1 MATSGARPPPLAAG
15 QVAVR
20 REGLTVLRVTVN
32 AAEPLFTVKAPFAPS
47 GDQPTAIREVLAR
60 FERGDRAVTL
70 AGATGTGKSASTAW
84 VIEAMNRPALVLAPN
99 KVLAAQLAT
108 ELRELLPDAYVGFF
122 VSHFAYYRP
131 EAYVPSSD
139 TFIEKDSA
147 VDSEIERLRHEVTV
161 NLLTRR
167 DVVVVA
173 SVSAIYG
180 LGRPEEYRKRML
192 HLTCGEQRDRDE
204 IVRHLV
210 GMEYA
215 RNDAVLERGRIRV
228 RGDVLDVVPASGE
241 DAYRIEFF
249 GDVVDSLAVIDP
261 LSGGVKQ
268 RPRALVIPP
277 ASHHVFDP
285 ALKDEVLA
293 DIRAELAERLAELEA
308 AGRLLEA
315 QRLRQRTEE
324 DLESIATL
332 GFCRGIENYSRHFDR
347 RAAGVRPS
355 CLLDFFPEDFLLVVD
370 ESHVTVPQLA
380 AMYEGDRSRK
390 QTLVEYG
397 FRLPSALD
405 NRPLKSEEFWELV
418 PRTLLLSATPG
429 PWEAEVCE
437 SGFVDQVIR
446 PTGLVDPRVSVLP
459 QANRLEDLLGRTR
472 DHARRGNRTLV
483 TTLTKRQAEQL
494 TEFLATQG
502 LKVRYLHSDV
512 DTVERIATL
521 RDLRRGA
528 LQVVV
533 GVNLL
538 REGLDLPEVGLVA
551 VLDADAQG
559 FLRSATSL
567 IQTIG
572 RAARNPEGEVVLYAD
587 ALTPAME
594 AAIRETDRR
603 RAIQVAHNEANG
615 IVPTRLVKAIRDV
628 IEDARTEGTPDL
640 SQLPPDSGGHAD
652 GAAVTGDPL
661 TDLEGRLQEAL
672 EAMHAAA
679 SRLAFEEAAFWRE
692 EAAAVRRLIGEL
704 TELGGF
710 EETSGKADNR
720 TDR

>member
-1 MATSGARPPPLAAG
+1 MR
-15 QVAVR
+15 
-20 REGLTVLRVTVN
+20 
-32 AAEPLFTVKAPFAPS
+32 APFAPS
-47 GDQPTAIREVLAR
+47 GDQPAAIAGVLER
-60 FERGDRAVTL
+60 FGRGDVAVTL

-84 VIEAMNRPALVLAPN
+84 VIEAMNRPALVIAPN
-99 KVLAAQLAT
+99 KVLAAQLAS

-192 HLTCGEQRDRDE
+192 HLTCGEHRDRDE

-249 GDVVDSLAVIDP
+249 GDVVESLAVIDP
-261 LSGGVKQ
+261 LSGAVKE
-268 RPRALVIPP
+268 RPLSLVVPP

-285 ALKDEVLA
+285 ALKDAVIK
-293 DIRAELAERLAELEA
+293 DIRAELEERLAELEA
-308 AGRLLEA
+308 GGKLLDA

-324 DLESIATL
+324 DVESIETM

-347 RAAGVRPS
+347 RAAGERPS

-370 ESHVTVPQLA
+370 ESHVTVPQIA

-390 QTLVEYG
+390 STLVEYG

-405 NRPLKSEEFWELV
+405 NRPLKADEFWSLV
-418 PRTLLLSATPG
+418 PQVLLLSATPG
-429 PWEAEVCE
+429 PWEAEVCA
-437 SGFVDQVIR
+437 SPFVDQVIR
-446 PTGLVDPRVSVLP
+446 PTGLVDPKVTVLP
-459 QANRLEDLLGRTR
+459 QANRLEDLLSRIR
-472 DHARRGNRTLV
+472 DHDKRGNRTLV
-483 TTLTKRQAEQL
+483 TTLTKKQAEQL

-512 DTVERIATL
+512 DTVERIGTL

-551 VLDADAQG
+551 VLDADSVG
-559 FLRSATSL
+559 FLRSTTSL

-587 ALTPAME
+587 STSPAMA
-594 AAIRETDRR
+594 AAIAETDRR
-603 RAIQVAHNEANG
+603 RSIQVAHNATHG
-615 IVPTRLVKAIRDV
+615 IVPARLVKSIRDV
-628 IEDARTEGTPDL
+628 ISDAATGAEETP
-640 SQLPPDSGGHAD
+640 
-652 GAAVTGDPL
+652 GDPTRL
-661 TDLEGRLQEAL
+661 SADLEARLAAAL
-672 EAMHAAA
+672 ASMRDCA
-679 SRLAFEEAAFWRE
+679 SRLAFEEAAVWRE
-692 EAAAVRRLIGEL
+692 EAASLRRMLHDVRHA
-704 TELGGF
+704 GG
-710 EETSGKADNR
+710 
-720 TDR
+720 TDEPL

>member
-1 MATSGARPPPLAAG
+1 MR
-15 QVAVR
+15 
-20 REGLTVLRVTVN
+20 
-32 AAEPLFTVKAPFAPS
+32 APFVPS
-47 GDQPTAIREVLAR
+47 GDQPTAIAGVLER
-60 FERGDRAVTL
+60 FDRGDVAVTL

-84 VIEAMNRPALVLAPN
+84 VIEAMQRPALVIAPN
-99 KVLAAQLAT
+99 KVLAAQLAS

-192 HLTCGEQRDRDE
+192 QVTCGEQRDRDE

-210 GMEYA
+210 GMEYT

-249 GDVVDSLAVIDP
+249 GDVVESLAVIDP
-261 LSGGVKQ
+261 LSGAVKE
-268 RPRALVIPP
+268 RPMSLVVPP

-285 ALKDEVLA
+285 TLKEAVVK
-293 DIRAELAERLAELEA
+293 DIRDELAERLTELES
-308 AGRLLEA
+308 GGKLLEA

-324 DLESIATL
+324 DIESIETM

-347 RAAGVRPS
+347 RAAGERPS

-370 ESHVTVPQLA
+370 ESHVTVPQIA

-390 QTLVEYG
+390 STLVEYG

-405 NRPLKSEEFWELV
+405 NRPLKADEFWSLV
-418 PRTLLLSATPG
+418 PRVLLLSATPG

-437 SGFVDQVIR
+437 SDFVDQVIR
-446 PTGLVDPRVSVLP
+446 PTGLVDPKVTVLP
-459 QANRLEDLLGRTR
+459 QANRLEDLLARIR
-472 DHARRGNRTLV
+472 DHDARGNRTLV
-483 TTLTKRQAEQL
+483 TTLTKKQAEQL
-494 TEFLATQG
+494 TEFFATQG

-512 DTVERIATL
+512 DTVERISTL

-551 VLDADAQG
+551 VLDADSVG
-559 FLRSATSL
+559 FLRSTTSL

-572 RAARNPEGEVVLYAD
+572 RAARNPEGEVLLYAD
-587 ALTPAME
+587 RVTAAM
-594 AAIRETDRR
+594 ASAIAETDRR
-603 RAIQVAHNEANG
+603 RSIQVAHNAAHG
-615 IVPTRLVKAIRDV
+615 IVPARLAKSIRDV
-628 IEDARTEGTPDL
+628 LSVPAAGTGTDDPVSDLADRLDA
-640 SQLPPDSGGHAD
+640 
-652 GAAVTGDPL
+652 
-661 TDLEGRLQEAL
+661 AL
-672 EAMHAAA
+672 REMRSCA
-679 SRLAFEEAAFWRE
+679 SRLAFEEAAVWRE
-692 EAAAVRRLIGEL
+692 EAASLRRLLGEV
-704 TELGGF
+704 
-710 EETSGKADNR
+710 KHADQGYVG
-720 TDR
+720 T

>member
-1 MATSGARPPPLAAG
+1 MGHGPDCVTGRRGGNEQRRVRRCAGKVAFPSPGVTVG
-15 QVAVR
+15 QVPSDR
-20 REGLTVLRVTVN
+20 S
-32 AAEPLFTVKAPFAPS
+32 LFTVRAPFAPS
-47 GDQPTAIREVLAR
+47 GDQPAAIRGVLER
-60 FERGDRAVTL
+60 FGRGDTAVTL

-84 VIEAMNRPALVLAPN
+84 VIEALNLPTLVLAPN
-99 KVLAAQLAT
+99 KVLAAQLAS

-180 LGRPEEYRKRML
+180 LGRPEEYRRRL
-192 HLTCGEQRDRDE
+192 LRVSVGEQRDRDE
-204 IVRHLV
+204 VVRHLV
-210 GMEYA
+210 GMEYT
-215 RNDAVLERGRIRV
+215 RNDVVLERGRIRV

-249 GDVVDSLAVIDP
+249 GDVIESLAVVDP
-261 LSGGVKQ
+261 VSGMVRE
-268 RPRALVIPP
+268 RPSSLVVPP

-285 ALKDEVLA
+285 ALKEAVLA
-293 DIRAELAERLAELEA
+293 DVRAELTGRLAELEG

-324 DLESIATL
+324 DIESIETV

-347 RAAGVRPS
+347 RAAGQRPS
-355 CLLDFFPEDFLLVVD
+355 CLLDFFSEDFLLVVD
-370 ESHVTVPQLA
+370 ESHVTVPQIA

-390 QTLVEYG
+390 STLVEYG

-405 NRPLKSEEFWELV
+405 NRPLKADEFWSMV
-418 PRTLLLSATPG
+418 PRALLLSATPG

-446 PTGLVDPRVSVLP
+446 PTGLIDPAVTVLP
-459 QANRLEDLLGRTR
+459 QENRLEDLLSRIR
-472 DHARRGNRTLV
+472 DHDGRGNRTLV

-494 TEFLATQG
+494 TEFLAAQG
-502 LKVRYLHSDV
+502 LRVRYLHSDV
-512 DTVERIATL
+512 DTVSRIATL

-567 IQTIG
+567 VQTIG
-572 RAARNPEGEVVLYAD
+572 RAARNPEGEVLLYAD
-587 ALTPAME
+587 VITPAMR
-594 AAIRETDRR
+594 AAIDETDRR
-603 RAIQVAHNEANG
+603 RRIQIAHNEANG
-615 IVPTRLVKAIRDV
+615 IVPTRLVKTLRDV
-628 IEDARTEGTPDL
+628 IGDA
-640 SQLPPDSGGHAD
+640 SGGVAD
-652 GAAVTGDPL
+652 EEVPVASSAPDTVSDIRS
-661 TDLEGRLQEAL
+661 RLDVAL
-672 EAMHAAA
+672 VEMRECAG
-679 SRLAFEEAAFWRE
+679 RLAFEEAAVWRE
-692 EAAAVRRLIGEL
+692 EASALRRLLLEL
-704 TELGGF
+704 EDLGVS
-710 EETSGKADNR
+710 EPAL
-720 TDR
+720 

>member
-1 MATSGARPPPLAAG
+1 
-15 QVAVR
+15 VR
-20 REGLTVLRVTVN
+20 
-32 AAEPLFTVKAPFAPS
+32 APFVPS
-47 GDQPTAIREVLAR
+47 GDQPGAIRGVLER
-60 FERGDRAVTL
+60 FGRGDTAVTL

-84 VIEAMNRPALVLAPN
+84 VIEAMNRPTLVLAPN
-99 KVLAAQLAT
+99 KVLAAQLAS

-122 VSHFAYYRP
+122 ISHFAYYRP

-180 LGRPEEYRKRML
+180 LGRPEEYRRRL
-192 HLTCGEQRDRDE
+192 LAVGVGEQRDRDE
-204 IVRHLV
+204 VVRHLV

-215 RNDAVLERGRIRV
+215 RNDMVLERGRIRV
-228 RGDVLDVVPASGE
+228 RGDVLDVVPVSGE

-249 GDVVDSLAVIDP
+249 GDTIESLAVIDP
-261 LSGGVKQ
+261 LSGDVKE
-268 RPRALVIPP
+268 RPSVLVVPP

-285 ALKDEVLA
+285 VLKEEVLA
-293 DIRAELAERLAELEA
+293 DIRSELTERLAEFEV

-324 DLESIATL
+324 DIESIETM

-347 RAAGVRPS
+347 RAAGERPS

-370 ESHVTVPQLA
+370 ESHVTVPQVA

-390 QTLVEYG
+390 STLVEYG

-405 NRPLKSEEFWELV
+405 NRPLKADEFWSMV
-418 PRTLLLSATPG
+418 PRALLLSATPG
-429 PWEAEVCE
+429 PWETEVCE

-446 PTGLVDPRVSVLP
+446 PTGLVDPKVTVLP
-459 QANRLEDLLGRTR
+459 QANRLEDLLARIR
-472 DHARRGNRTLV
+472 DHDGRGNRTLV
-483 TTLTKRQAEQL
+483 TTLTKKQAEQL

-502 LKVRYLHSDV
+502 LRVRYLHSDV

-572 RAARNPEGEVVLYAD
+572 RAARNPEGEVLLYAD
-587 ALTPAME
+587 ALTPAMRL
-594 AAIRETDRR
+594 AIEETDRR
-603 RAIQVAHNEANG
+603 RAIQVAHNEEHG
-615 IVPTRLVKAIRDV
+615 IVPTRLVKSIRDV
-628 IEDARTEGTPDL
+628 ISDAAAREDGEGT
-640 SQLPPDSGGHAD
+640 DSLEGLDAVSD
-652 GAAVTGDPL
+652 VKERLEAAVL
-661 TDLEGRLQEAL
+661 
-672 EAMHAAA
+672 AMRECAG
-679 SRLAFEEAAFWRE
+679 RLAFEEAAIWRE
-692 EAAAVRRLIGEL
+692 EASSLRRLLAEL
-704 TELGGF
+704 EDLGGH
-710 EETSGKADNR
+710 EPPL
-720 TDR
+720 

>member
-1 MATSGARPPPLAAG
+1 MR
-15 QVAVR
+15 
-20 REGLTVLRVTVN
+20 
-32 AAEPLFTVKAPFAPS
+32 APFAPS
-47 GDQPTAIREVLAR
+47 GDQPTAIRGVLER
-60 FERGDRAVTL
+60 FASGDKAVTL

-84 VIEAMNRPALVLAPN
+84 VIEALNRPTLVLAPN
-99 KVLAAQLAT
+99 KVLAAQLAS
-108 ELRELLPDAYVGFF
+108 ELRDLLPDAYVGFF
-122 VSHFAYYRP
+122 ISHFAYYRP

-180 LGRPEEYRKRML
+180 LGRPEEYRRRL
-192 HLTCGEQRDRDE
+192 LQVAVNEQRDRDE
-204 IVRHLV
+204 VVRHLV

-215 RNDAVLERGRIRV
+215 RNDMVLERGRIRV
-228 RGDVLDVVPASGE
+228 RGDVLDVVPVSGD

-249 GDVVDSLAVIDP
+249 GDVIESLAVIDP
-261 LSGGVKQ
+261 LSGAVKE
-268 RPRALVIPP
+268 RPASLVVPP

-285 ALKDEVLA
+285 ALKEEVIA
-293 DIRAELAERLAELEA
+293 DIRGELLERLTELEG

-324 DLESIATL
+324 DIEAIETM

-347 RAAGVRPS
+347 RGPGVRPS
-355 CLLDFFPEDFLLVVD
+355 CLLDFFPEDFLVVVD
-370 ESHVTVPQLA
+370 ESHVTVPQIA

-390 QTLVEYG
+390 STLVEYG

-405 NRPLKSEEFWELV
+405 NRPLKAEEFWSMV
-418 PRTLLLSATPG
+418 PRVLLLSATPG

-446 PTGLVDPRVSVLP
+446 PTGLVDPQVTVLP
-459 QANRLEDLLGRTR
+459 QANRLEDLLGRIR
-472 DHARRGNRTLV
+472 AHDARGNRTLV
-483 TTLTKRQAEQL
+483 TTLTKKQAEQL

-512 DTVERIATL
+512 DTVERIKTL

-572 RAARNPEGEVVLYAD
+572 RAARNPEGEVLLYAD
-587 ALTPAME
+587 TVSPAMR
-594 AAIRETDRR
+594 AAMEETDRR
-603 RAIQVAHNEANG
+603 RGIQVAHNEANG
-615 IVPTRLVKAIRDV
+615 IVPARLVKSIRDV
-628 IEDARTEGTPDL
+628 ISDAAGT
-640 SQLPPDSGGHAD
+640 AD
-652 GAAVTGDPL
+652 GGTDDVALDPVTDVR
-661 TDLEGRLQEAL
+661 GRLDAALSMMQECAG
-672 EAMHAAA
+672 
-679 SRLAFEEAAFWRE
+679 RLAFEEAAVWRE
-692 EAAAVRRLIGEL
+692 EASALRRLLHEL
-704 TELGGF
+704 EDVGAAEPPL
-710 EETSGKADNR
+710 
-720 TDR
+720 

>member
-1 MATSGARPPPLAAG
+1 MSLPSTGK
-15 QVAVR
+15 VAVSSDALTIR
-20 REGLTVLRVTVN
+20 RVSESSS
-32 AAEPLFTVKAPFAPS
+32 LFTVRAPFAPS
-47 GDQPTAIREVLAR
+47 GDQPAAISGVLER
-60 FERGDRAVTL
+60 FSRGDTAVTL

-84 VIEAMNRPALVLAPN
+84 VIEAMNRPTLVLAPN
-99 KVLAAQLAT
+99 KVLAAQLAS
-108 ELRELLPDAYVGFF
+108 ELRELFPDAYVGFF
-122 VSHFAYYRP
+122 ISHFAYYRP

-167 DVVVVA
+167 DVIVVA

-180 LGRPEEYRKRML
+180 LGRPEEYRRRLL
-192 HLTCGEQRDRDE
+192 HVSVGEQRDRDE

-210 GMEYA
+210 GMEYT
-215 RNDAVLERGRIRV
+215 RNDMVLERGRIRV
-228 RGDVLDVVPASGE
+228 RGDVLDVVPVSGE

-249 GDVVDSLAVIDP
+249 GDVIESLAVIEP
-261 LSGGVKQ
+261 LSGNVKE
-268 RPRALVIPP
+268 RPSSLVIPP
-277 ASHHVFDP
+277 ASHHVFNPD
-285 ALKDEVLA
+285 LKEEVLA
-293 DIRAELAERLAELEA
+293 DIRAELKERITELDG

-324 DLESIATL
+324 DIESIETM

-347 RAAGVRPS
+347 RQAGERPS
-355 CLLDFFPEDFLLVVD
+355 CLLDFFPDDFLVVLD

-380 AMYEGDRSRK
+380 AMFEGDRSRK
-390 QTLVEYG
+390 STLVEYG

-405 NRPLKSEEFWELV
+405 NRPLKAAEFLSMV
-418 PRTLLLSATPG
+418 PRALLLSATPG

-437 SGFVDQVIR
+437 SDFVDQVIR
-446 PTGLVDPRVSVLP
+446 PTGLVDPQVTVLP
-459 QANRLEDLLGRTR
+459 QTNRLEDLLSRIR
-472 DHARRGNRTLV
+472 DHDRRGNRTLV
-483 TTLTKRQAEQL
+483 TTLTKKQAEQL
-494 TEFLATQG
+494 TEFLATQDI
-502 LKVRYLHSDV
+502 KVRYLHSDV

-572 RAARNPEGEVVLYAD
+572 RAARNPEGEVLLYAD
-587 ALTPAME
+587 AVTPAMRR
-594 AAIRETDRR
+594 AIEETDRR
-603 RAIQVAHNEANG
+603 RGIQVAYNTAHG
-615 IVPTRLVKAIRDV
+615 IVPVRLVKSIRDV
-628 IEDARTEGTPDL
+628 ITDSNNAYSGNPEPLADVTVTALDPVSDL
-640 SQLPPDSGGHAD
+640 K
-652 GAAVTGDPL
+652 
-661 TDLEGRLQEAL
+661 ERLDTAL
-672 EAMHAAA
+672 VKMRECAG
-679 SRLAFEEAAFWRE
+679 SLAFEEAAVWRE
-692 EAAAVRRLIGEL
+692 EVSSLRRLLREL
-704 TELGGF
+704 EDFRGTETPL
-710 EETSGKADNR
+710 
-720 TDR
+720 